1 MLQIYERAY
10 VLEDAR
16 PERGTRTSTYIRSL
30 EELAANSAYAA
41 LVCVGT
47 AAVFVV
53 AAATSGWALRLATAL
68 GLAATT
74 HLGAVLLMVMRR
86 LYMRT
91 QDSLNRALTGSER
104 RRPAAS
110 AGRSGLRAH
119 SGATTGLRRLSRPE
133 AEAVLTVI
141 DEWTP
146 SDSRKSRRLYAIS
159 SVEPLERFLSRAL
172 HPPSTG
178 SSSCREEETMPRRN
192 LMSEAGSQ
200 ASATA
205 ESESAEAAHRAKTE
219 ASLVAIAA
227 EEASRSHRFQA
238 GIWSAVNYLLGIPAT
253 VLAALA
259 GVVAAGESE
268 TGWTVGLA
276 IAAAILTGLLTY
288 LKPAQHVA
296 DHRKA
301 YAAYDGLQASAA
313 LVRVA
318 VPEKSVEAFER
329 LVDEKKAVD
338 EHAAHRPWFLDRIL
352 QGRTRG
358 TNRANR

>member
-1 MLQIYERAY
+1 
-10 VLEDAR
+10 
-16 PERGTRTSTYIRSL
+16 
-30 EELAANSAYAA
+30 
-41 LVCVGT
+41 
-47 AAVFVV
+47 
-53 AAATSGWALRLATAL
+53 
-68 GLAATT
+68 
-74 HLGAVLLMVMRR
+74 
-86 LYMRT
+86 
-91 QDSLNRALTGSER
+91 
-104 RRPAAS
+104 
-110 AGRSGLRAH
+110 
-119 SGATTGLRRLSRPE
+119 
-133 AEAVLTVI
+133 
-141 DEWTP
+141 
-146 SDSRKSRRLYAIS
+146 
-159 SVEPLERFLSRAL
+159 
-172 HPPSTG
+172 
-178 SSSCREEETMPRRN
+178 
-192 LMSEAGSQ
+192 MSEAGSQ